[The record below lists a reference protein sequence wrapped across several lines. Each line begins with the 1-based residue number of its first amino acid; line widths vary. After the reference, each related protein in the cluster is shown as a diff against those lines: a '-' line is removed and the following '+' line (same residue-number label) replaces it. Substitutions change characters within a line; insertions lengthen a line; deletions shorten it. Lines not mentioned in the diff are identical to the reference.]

1 MTHEP
6 APLPEPDDA
15 DPTGA
20 PGPQRDSTAH
30 LGEPKAARD
39 RVRPGTIVWGII
51 VAVAGSAVVAWGQG
65 LRFDVQLATIGVL
78 AAAGAVLVATAFA
91 RSRQG

>member
-1 MTHEP
+1 MSNET
-6 APLPEPDDA
+6 APLPEHEGPGRPDDE
-15 DPTGA
+15 PTG
-20 PGPQRDSTAH
+20 PDRST
-30 LGEPKAARD
+30 PARD
-39 RVRPGTIVWGII
+39 RIRPGTIVWGLV
-51 VAVAGSAVVAWGQG
+51 VAVAGSAVMAWGQG